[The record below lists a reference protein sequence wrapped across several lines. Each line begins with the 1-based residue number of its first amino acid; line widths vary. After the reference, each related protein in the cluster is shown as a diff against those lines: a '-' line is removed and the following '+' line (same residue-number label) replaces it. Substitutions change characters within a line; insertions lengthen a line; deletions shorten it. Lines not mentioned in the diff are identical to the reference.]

1 MGKVTCE
8 AYTDRGIV
16 GPRGKSA
23 YEQAVEGGY
32 TGTEEEFEA
41 ALASDINTV
50 AGSISDV
57 NTVGA
62 NISDV
67 QTVAGVSSDVSTVAG
82 ISSDVSAV
90 SSNST
95 NISTVAG
102 IATAVNNVASNESAI
117 LNVSDNLV
125 NVNTIASNMNSVLAT
140 AGDIANIDA
149 VAGNKTN
156 IDTVAGISSDV
167 SAVAGVASDISEV
180 KDNATN
186 ISTVAT
192 NISDV
197 NTVATNISN
206 VNYAASNM
214 SAIIAAPTQA
224 ANAATSASNAQK
236 WAEGSDADVAPL
248 GGTKSSKGWANRAQ
262 EIAESLGAIY
272 KPAGSIA
279 FASLP
284 ALSADVLGNV
294 YNITDAFTTTA
305 DFVEGAGNNYPA
317 GTNVAIVDVGTG
329 GSHSYKFDVLSGF
342 VDLSAYRT
350 SSVQDLI
357 DAGKAD
363 NTNKV
368 NGVPLST
375 ASAYYYGEST
385 SAADAVQ
392 KEVSIPSI
400 TTLNTGQIIMVKP
413 TITSTVA
420 NSTLKLNGFNAYPM
434 LYAGAAITTSTD
446 SKVWA
451 ANTPSWFVFDGSNWC
466 FAGYGKDDNTTYT
479 LNYVIFAGTAN
490 AGVGNYAVTR
500 YALLMQKLDGTWET
514 LKETSTNYS
523 TGTTKT
529 VNTSG
534 FIPSRI
540 TYYGTTTVKKNGE
553 AIGVSSLYLKSA
565 SVDARYS
572 FNCGATPGWSAGD
585 SIYVVGT
592 IGTDG
597 LFYLDSTTWWSN
609 ALPTT
614 QDGKVYMYIGT
625 YVSDAYKITL
635 DLDHPMF
642 YHDGTSVKSYVVAWN
657 KLDSSEKG
665 AASGVATLDANS
677 KLTSSQVPDLSSTY
691 LPLSGGT
698 MTGDLFIAGANSK
711 LFGFKRTNDNT
722 NIDIGWEWSTNAG
735 AGAEFRSNDFTDAS
749 KRGAFIF
756 FAKNSSGTYTQL
768 VGTPAGSLTWGNNE
782 VQTVAHKGIAN
793 GIASLDSD
801 AKIKEYQ
808 LPVRTTF
815 VGYYETVGSPTLTD
829 GVMTDFSSTAYA
841 KSLSTFK
848 PESNP
853 WVSVTKVKV
862 YSFTNVNTIIS
873 GSTAGTK
880 NFQVGI
886 KNGANAGKLCLYVSS
901 DGSATDIANNLM
913 STNAV
918 ISLNTWYWVAAV
930 FTGTKY
936 EVRLSDDNATWT
948 TVIST
953 NSSTPIYQGTKNSY
967 GYNTSAYPEPLD
979 GEIDFNETYIK
990 VLNSY
995 FIPPIGYP
1003 ILPTD
1008 MIGADGVNA
1017 GYAGLVPA
1025 PAATDNN
1032 KFLKGDGTWSNPT
1045 AATAWGNITG
1055 TLSDQTDLQN
1065 ALNSCKRNV
1074 GEIVESTIPLT
1085 DAGLH
1090 LLDGALL
1097 TSGSYGDF
1105 ITYMAT
1111 VYSSH
1116 PELFTTEADWQASVS
1131 AYGICGKFVYDS
1143 VNSTIRLPKKA
1154 SSERHLIR
1162 SSVNGTSW
1170 YDIYSDGLC
1179 EQGGVRAAISGDQ
1192 SGTVNLLVEYA
1203 DTNYEVH
1210 DMPLASN
1217 KTGNARSGCMLG
1229 AKSTDSFVLWQDTY
1243 TDEGGN
1249 WRARGYVDVSDYGAE
1264 TVYQYIVIA
1273 NSTKTEIEVDIDE
1286 IATDL
1291 NGKADVDLTNVSGT
1305 SGFRKLIEVYN
1316 NGVSWYK
1323 VYAEYNPSTGAFI
1336 GNWCEQGGRTVYST
1350 TGTET
1355 VALLKEMRDTN
1366 YLCQVTLFADTS
1378 GYTSGIQ
1385 GQYLTC
1391 WDLTTTSFKH
1401 QRFNAQT
1408 VQQMWKVE
1416 GYLA

>member
-90 SSNST
+90 SSNAT

-167 SAVAGVASDISEV
+167 SAVASVASDISEV

-186 ISTVAT
+186 INTVAT

-206 VNYAASNM
+206 VNTAASNM

-248 GGTKSSKGWANRAQ
+248 GGTKSSKGWAARAQ
-262 EIAESLGAIY
+262 EIAESIGAIY

-305 DFVEGAGNNYPA
+305 DFVEGAGKNYPA

-350 SSVQDLI
+350 SSAQDVI

-368 NGVPLST
+368 NGIPLST
-375 ASAYYYGEST
+375 ANAYYYGEST

-392 KEVSIPSI
+392 KEVSIPAI
-400 TTLNTGQIIMVKP
+400 TALNAGQVIIVKP

-420 NSTLKLNGFNAYPM
+420 SSTLKLNSFDAYPM
-434 LYAGAAITTSTD
+434 LYAGATITTSTD
-446 SKVWA
+446 SKVWS
-451 ANTPSWFVFDGSNWC
+451 ANTPSIFVFDGSYWR
-466 FAGYGKDDNTTYT
+466 FAGHGADDNTTYT
-479 LNYVIFAGTAN
+479 LNYVIYAGTAN
-490 AGVGNYAVTR
+490 AGVGDYAVTR

-529 VNTSG
+529 VNTNG
-534 FIPSRI
+534 FIPSKI
-540 TYYGTTTVKKNGE
+540 TYYNTTTVKKNGE

-572 FNCGATPGWSAGD
+572 FNCGATPNWSAGD
-585 SIYVVGT
+585 RIYLVGT

-597 LFYLDSTTWWSN
+597 LFYLDSTTWWAN

-635 DLDHPMF
+635 DLDHPMY
-642 YHDGTSVKSYVVAWN
+642 YHDGTSVKQYVVAGN
-657 KLDSSEKG
+657 KLDAS
-665 AASGVATLDANS
+665 AASNFVDLATADQQITAQKIVRNNWVTNALYILANISGWTWYKALSWTGSRIRVGDSSNIGLQLETNESTIKAKIGANTYDVLTTADKGTANGVA
-677 KLTSSQVPDLSSTY
+677 
-691 LPLSGGT
+691 
-698 MTGDLFIAGANSK
+698 
-711 LFGFKRTNDNT
+711 
-722 NIDIGWEWSTNAG
+722 E
-735 AGAEFRSNDFTDAS
+735 
-749 KRGAFIF
+749 
-756 FAKNSSGTYTQL
+756 
-768 VGTPAGSLTWGNNE
+768 
-782 VQTVAHKGIAN
+782 
-793 GIASLDSD
+793 LDSNGKVPV
-801 AKIKEYQ
+801 AQ
-808 LPVRTTF
+808 L
-815 VGYYETVGSPTLTD
+815 
-829 GVMTDFSSTAYA
+829 
-841 KSLSTFK
+841 
-848 PESNP
+848 
-853 WVSVTKVKV
+853 
-862 YSFTNVNTIIS
+862 
-873 GSTAGTK
+873 
-880 NFQVGI
+880 
-886 KNGANAGKLCLYVSS
+886 
-901 DGSATDIANNLM
+901 SA
-913 STNAV
+913 
-918 ISLNTWYWVAAV
+918 
-930 FTGTKY
+930 
-936 EVRLSDDNATWT
+936 
-948 TVIST
+948 
-953 NSSTPIYQGTKNSY
+953 
-967 GYNTSAYPEPLD
+967 
-979 GEIDFNETYIK
+979 
-990 VLNSY
+990 
-995 FIPPIGYP
+995 
-1003 ILPTD
+1003 

-1017 GYAGLVPA
+1017 GTAGLVPA
-1025 PAATDNN
+1025 PTATDNN
-1032 KFLKGDGTWSNPT
+1032 KFLKGDGTWDNP
-1045 AATAWGNITG
+1045 AGG
-1055 TLSDQTDLQN
+1055 GS
-1065 ALNSCKRNV
+1065 SRNV
-1074 GEIVESTIPLT
+1074 GETVESTVPLT

-1090 LLDGALL
+1090 LLDGSLL
-1097 TSGSYGDF
+1097 SGSGSYADF
-1105 ITYMAT
+1105 VTYMAG
-1111 VYSSH
+1111 VYADH
-1116 PELFTTEADWQASVS
+1116 PELFTTEADWQTSVTN
-1131 AYGICGKFVYDS
+1131 YGVCGKFVYDS
-1143 VNSTIRLPKKA
+1143 VNNTVRLPKK
-1154 SSERHLIR
+1154 SSTERHLVK
-1162 SSVNGTSW
+1162 STVSGTDW
-1170 YDIYSDGLC
+1170 CDVYSDGWC
-1179 EQGGVRAAISGDQ
+1179 EQGGVFTGDFATGNQ
-1192 SGTVNLLVEYA
+1192 FALLTPYK
-1203 DTNYEVH
+1203 DTNYTVITNALQYNTTSAACFGVNTKTTTYFAGEAFRSSNGNIRVGTLQWEAKGYI
-1210 DMPLASN
+1210 DASN
-1217 KTGNARSGCMLG
+1217 LG
-1229 AKSTDSFVLWQDTY
+1229 S
-1243 TDEGGN
+1243 
-1249 WRARGYVDVSDYGAE
+1249 E
-1264 TVYQYIVIA
+1264 TIYQYIVIA

-1378 GYTSGIQ
+1378 GSTSSVA
-1385 GQYLTC
+1385 GQYHTC

-1401 QRFNAQT
+1401 QRYNAQII
-1408 VQQMWKVE
+1408 QQMWKVE

>member
-62 NISDV
+62 NISNV

-125 NVNTIASNMNSVLAT
+125 NVNTVASNMNSVLAT

-197 NTVATNISN
+197 NTVAANISN
-206 VNYAASNM
+206 VNTTASNI

-248 GGTKSSKGWANRAQ
+248 GGTKSSKGWATRAQ
-262 EIAESLGAIY
+262 EIAESIGAIY

-329 GSHSYKFDVLSGF
+329 GSHSYKFDVLSGV

-350 SSVQDLI
+350 SSAQDLI

-368 NGVPLST
+368 NGIPLST
-375 ASAYYYGEST
+375 ANAYYYGEST

-392 KEVSIPSI
+392 KEVSIPAI
-400 TTLNTGQIIMVKP
+400 TALNAGQVIIVKP

-420 NSTLKLNGFNAYPM
+420 SSTLKLNGFTAYPM

-479 LNYVIFAGTAN
+479 LNYVIYAGTAN

-529 VNTSG
+529 VNTNG
-534 FIPSRI
+534 FIPGKI
-540 TYYGTTTVKKNGE
+540 LYYNSTAVKKNGE
-553 AIGVSSLYLKSA
+553 ALTASTLYLKA
-565 SVDARYS
+565 TTVDARYS

-585 SIYVVGT
+585 SIYIVGT

-625 YVSDAYKITL
+625 YVSDAYKISL
-635 DLDHPMF
+635 DLDHPM
-642 YHDGTSVKSYVVAWN
+642 YYYDGTSVKQYVVAGN
-657 KLDSSEKG
+657 KLDAS
-665 AASGVATLDANS
+665 AASNFVDKTTADQAITAQKIVRNNWIVNALYVLAGINSWSWYKALSWTGSRVRVGDASNIGLQLETNESNIKAKIGATDTNVITALD
-677 KLTSSQVPDLSSTY
+677 
-691 LPLSGGT
+691 T
-698 MTGDLFIAGANSK
+698 MTGADGA
-711 LFGFKRTNDNT
+711 D
-722 NIDIGWEWSTNAG
+722 
-735 AGAEFRSNDFTDAS
+735 
-749 KRGAFIF
+749 
-756 FAKNSSGTYTQL
+756 
-768 VGTPAGSLTWGNNE
+768 
-782 VQTVAHKGIAN
+782 
-793 GIASLDSD
+793 
-801 AKIKEYQ
+801 
-808 LPVRTTF
+808 
-815 VGYYETVGSPTLTD
+815 
-829 GVMTDFSSTAYA
+829 
-841 KSLSTFK
+841 
-848 PESNP
+848 
-853 WVSVTKVKV
+853 
-862 YSFTNVNTIIS
+862 
-873 GSTAGTK
+873 AGT
-880 NFQVGI
+880 
-886 KNGANAGKLCLYVSS
+886 
-901 DGSATDIANNLM
+901 T
-913 STNAV
+913 
-918 ISLNTWYWVAAV
+918 
-930 FTGTKY
+930 
-936 EVRLSDDNATWT
+936 
-948 TVIST
+948 
-953 NSSTPIYQGTKNSY
+953 
-967 GYNTSAYPEPLD
+967 
-979 GEIDFNETYIK
+979 
-990 VLNSY
+990 
-995 FIPPIGYP
+995 
-1003 ILPTD
+1003 
-1008 MIGADGVNA
+1008 
-1017 GYAGLVPA
+1017 GLVPA
-1025 PAATDNN
+1025 PAATDNT
-1032 KFLKGDGTWSNPT
+1032 KFLRGDGTWSLPT
-1045 AATAWGNITG
+1045 ATVARDDTSITLNSSSQIQTVGVIDQNNTSTAVKTWTG
-1055 TLSDQTDLQN
+1055 TKAQYDAILNKDSNTLYNVTDDVSATTSLLETLYPVGSIYITTNATCPLSTLISGSSWVQVGSGKVLQGSDLDHT
-1065 ALNSCKRNV
+1065 A
-1074 GEIVESTIPLT
+1074 GTTIA
-1085 DAGLH
+1085 AGLPNIEGRV
-1090 LLDGALL
+1090 LQVETSYDVASGAFYRNGSSSGR
-1097 TSGSYGDF
+1097 TASSSNGSYVDF
-1105 ITYMAT
+1105 
-1111 VYSSH
+1111 
-1116 PELFTTEADWQASVS
+1116 DASLS
-1131 AYGICGKFVYDS
+1131 NPIYG
-1143 VNSTIRLPKKA
+1143 NS
-1154 SSERHLIR
+1154 
-1162 SSVNGTSW
+1162 
-1170 YDIYSDGLC
+1170 D
-1179 EQGGVRAAISGDQ
+1179 
-1192 SGTVNLLVEYA
+1192 
-1203 DTNYEVH
+1203 
-1210 DMPLASN
+1210 
-1217 KTGNARSGCMLG
+1217 
-1229 AKSTDSFVLWQDTY
+1229 
-1243 TDEGGN
+1243 
-1249 WRARGYVDVSDYGAE
+1249 
-1264 TVYQYIVIA
+1264 
-1273 NSTKTEIEVDIDE
+1273 
-1286 IATDL
+1286 
-1291 NGKADVDLTNVSGT
+1291 
-1305 SGFRKLIEVYN
+1305 
-1316 NGVSWYK
+1316 
-1323 VYAEYNPSTGAFI
+1323 
-1336 GNWCEQGGRTVYST
+1336 
-1350 TGTET
+1350 
-1355 VALLKEMRDTN
+1355 
-1366 YLCQVTLFADTS
+1366 
-1378 GYTSGIQ
+1378 
-1385 GQYLTC
+1385 
-1391 WDLTTTSFKH
+1391 
-1401 QRFNAQT
+1401 T
-1408 VQQMWKVE
+1408 VQPPAYVVNIFRRT
-1416 GYLA
+1416 A